1 MIAQPQAYTK
11 CSGPRHRKRGKLK
24 EEKKLEF
31 MIVNLLRER
40 EATKEKIKKLK
51 EICAEFE

>member
-1 MIAQPQAYTK
+1 MVICVAPSRRQLSA
-11 CSGPRHRKRGKLK
+11 LK

-51 EICAEFE
+51 EICDEF